1 MSKKARAVGINHLA
15 LEVGDIGQALAF
27 YGEFL
32 EFSLRSKS
40 ENAAFID
47 LGDQFINLTKVDAQP
62 KDNHRHF
69 GLVVSDKETVRAS
82 LAEMGVEMA
91 SSRFLDFYDPWGNRI
106 EVVGYDNIQ
115 FSKTPNVLKG
125 MGLESLSKNEKAIQE
140 LTDKGMAPEN

>member
-1 MSKKARAVGINHLA
+1 M
-15 LEVGDIGQALAF
+15 AF
-27 YGEFL
+27 YGDFL

-106 EVVGYDNIQ
+106 EIVGYDNIQ

-125 MGLESLSKNEKAIQE
+125 RGMDSLYKNEKAIQE

>member
-1 MSKKARAVGINHLA
+1 MSQKARAVGINHLA
-15 LEVGDIGQALAF
+15 LEVGDIEEALAF
-27 YGEFL
+27 YGDFL

-91 SSRFLDFYDPWGNRI
+91 SSRFRDFYDPWGNRI
-106 EVVGYDNIQ
+106 EIVGYDNSQ

-125 MGLESLSKNEKAIQE
+125 MGLDSLYKNEKAIQE